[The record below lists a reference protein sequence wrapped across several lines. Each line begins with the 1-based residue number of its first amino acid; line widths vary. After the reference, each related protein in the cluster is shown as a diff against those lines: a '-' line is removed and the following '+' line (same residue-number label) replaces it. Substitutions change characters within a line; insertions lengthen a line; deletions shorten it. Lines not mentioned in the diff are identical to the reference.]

1 MLIILQIRC
10 VDMRSES
17 HASPVKAMFLAILMV
32 MMVQTGYMDIWNNSV
47 SNDSSLDESTSSQ
60 SGSGNSLVPS
70 SDGAELNVGTMMAD
84 ITFQYDGTLSNG
96 SGNGGQGGNAIAA
109 NKLTL
114 AEFHTCAI
122 DANDSLIC
130 WGSDNYGQLGDG
142 GDYVNSHSNQSSMV
156 WSPPSM
162 TVDVGTGRYPVS
174 VNTAYRHTCAI
185 LDNGDLKCWGSDQYG
200 KLGDGGSVDPGTYDS
215 SVVLGSPPATPI
227 DLGQG
232 RTAVAVAPGDHHAC
246 AILDNGSV
254 KCWGSDENGQL
265 GISQSQ
271 GSYISAPVNQ
281 TVDLGANR
289 TAVAIDS
296 GRRHTCV
303 ILDNADMKCWG
314 WGHRGQLGDGT
325 TYSKD
330 TPVSVNLGA
339 GRTAVALGLGGLHTC
354 AILDN
359 GSVKCWGFNQY
370 GALGNG
376 GNSNID
382 SPPSSSINLGTGH
395 TAVAVA
401 AGAQHTCAILD
412 NGSLKCWGSDIHG
425 QLGYGGTSSNLNTP
439 SSSTVDLGNG
449 RTAVAIGAGD
459 SHTCAILDN
468 GEMKCWGR
476 HTYGQLGIGT
486 TSSDE
491 QSPISVSG
499 NVAWN
504 TTTSGS
510 TGSGSGGSGSGGS
523 GGSNIFY
530 GNNSTWS
537 GSMTEMYSA
546 TGSEYPKV
554 LIGDTLYY
562 TGTDSSDGI
571 ELHAFNFAN
580 MTSWLVDDI
589 YTGSDSAMVKLWG
602 NIGDTLFFEAIDGNT
617 GRESWAHNLSNQTS
631 WNIADMR
638 TGSSDG
644 RPSQLGI
651 IGDNIYFHSRSDW
664 DAVANVLPGAIYAYS
679 TTNQSVWEVAD
690 PTPNAD
696 VQNEQI
702 RANLVV
708 GDDIYFS
715 YNAYTNGHRSDLYVL
730 NTTTESLT
738 KITNHA
744 VNTDQNLG
752 KYVFE
757 ILGDILLYDYDDGN
771 GLSLWA
777 YNTSNSTTWKTGNAY
792 PKYGTGSSTPS
803 SHVSMNDVFYFGST
817 NGLYAYNTTNE
828 TQWRATKSTTNT
840 GGNSKAN
847 ELIAVGDTIYFIS
860 SADDV
865 YGNYLQDQLLAYDT
879 SNDSTW
885 LVTEIGSVAVG
896 DGVNNILAVMGDTLY
911 FRGKEAGGVNELW
924 AHDTSNCQ
932 TWNGI
937 STSGG
942 SSLWNYFD
950 GTTLYYHWDDGS
962 DAIYAYQ
969 PAEIDNSTTTGCF
982 REGVLHGVTPD
993 EELPLAIVELAT
1005 GVAHSC
1011 AILANGSLACWGD
1024 NQYGQLGNGNNTDMN
1039 LPTFVNLPAGRTAT
1053 DISAG
1058 SYHSCAILDNA
1069 SVMCWGSG
1077 SYGKLGNNN
1086 TANTNSPVYVE
1097 PMPNGATAISLASQP
1112 SNSCALLDNGKVA
1125 CWGGNIDGS
1134 LGAGSGG
1141 YYNQLYPALTD
1152 NMPANLPAVSITSGE
1167 DHYCALLN
1175 NGDVA
1180 CWGGGTYKQL
1190 GILGTNNH
1198 IDTNQKNSPT
1208 LADGFNYDNMEVRMI
1223 SAAFTSTCALLSN
1236 YSVVCTPTNYNAGI
1250 ISTVSMNLMPMPGG
1264 QKALSVTG
1272 VGRGHCAILEN
1283 LSLACWGAFD
1293 YEDIGV
1299 DGSTATLSTA
1309 HPYTV
1314 VVLPAYS
1321 NLSALGD
1328 IGVIGKSFESYH
1340 TCVITTSGELGCVG
1354 RNYDGQLGQGSSG
1367 GTSGPGYVGGNW
1379 SFGPIFG
1386 GGSGGSGPAR
1396 MLVTNATCSI
1406 SPALPTGLSLTQG
1419 TCAITGTPFLGMAN
1433 TTFTVTA
1440 VIENVTYAGEFW
1452 LSISG
1457 PLDPPMPLIAV
1468 NNTAIIDYGPYSAL
1482 DGATYEISPDLPGDL
1497 VLNPTTGVIS
1507 GTPRETLANTTFTV
1521 WANSSF
1527 ENRTWNIT
1535 LEILEDTDGDGDP
1548 DQLPDDY
1555 DPGVSAPPMLT
1566 EDLDDDGDGISDLE
1580 EDAEGTDPLNPDTDG
1595 DGMCDGAIAVNPHC
1609 VAGPDAFPTDPA
1621 GDTDTDGDGKPDT
1634 LNPPSNSVP
1643 SLEEDLDD
1651 DGDGVEDVNETD
1663 TGIYVDETDR
1673 GTNPLNPDTDFDG
1686 TCDGPVDVYD
1696 PQTGDIICVA
1706 GPDTEL
1712 GNLAYGTHYGLNGS
1726 AIESIRPEW
1735 RPAGAVWSVSPDLPA
1750 DLTIDPVSGIISG
1763 IPSEVTGNVTYTIS
1777 GIGTSSTY
1785 SSQFNL
1791 QILEDTDRD
1800 GEANEL
1806 PADYDNTTV
1815 TPMVEDL
1822 DDDGDG
1828 LSDLVETGTGFYNGT
1843 GDYGTDPLNPDTD
1856 GDGVCDGPLSVWPIC
1871 INGPDSN
1878 PFGIH
1883 DASNIVLVENMAIT
1897 TPIPPP
1903 NQVPGAVWEI
1913 SPALPEGV
1921 VLDASSGIITGTPTE
1936 VRDNETYT
1944 LWANIS
1950 DFGRSDSVTLSV
1962 MATFGLTVLADT
1974 DGDGMPDELPDD
1986 YDENIGILVEDDDD
2000 DNDGMLD
2007 TEEATEGTNPLD
2019 PDTDGDGFCDGPADV
2034 YSSSGELI
2042 CRGPDPAPLDADEPL
2057 DTDGDMFPDEDPD
2070 GEGGLVAD
2078 TDDDNDGF
2086 LDTLE
2091 TSCGSSTVDANDTP
2105 QDFDGDTI
2113 CDLLDADI
2121 DGDGLNNTVETNTG
2135 IFTSD
2140 ADSGTD
2146 PYNPD
2151 TDGDGYCD
2159 GPVSPNYSNCTA
2171 GPDAFPTDASAHLD
2185 TDGDG
2190 DPDTITGNSTT
2201 GLVEDLDDDGDGASD
2216 IAELD
2221 CGTDPLDA
2229 TDVAETDADG
2239 NCVKKAA
2246 DPESLFEWSWGW
2258 CFCLIFLL
2266 LLLLLIPIVMQRD
2279 RILLILADG
2288 PEPENTTSLPEFI
2301 SGAGTIDDPF
2311 ILAPAEGVK
2320 PGGSVSSTEVIT
2332 IDKMSDIRVDMIDLN
2347 QEDNGNKFAMYET
2360 SFDEI
2365 GVRLIAVGSDGQ
2377 ITINFI
2383 FDDGEG
2389 EESYAGGEFTG
2400 LMKLG
2405 RASVYF
2411 SWTVTVTP
2419 DKAKMREIEKAE
2431 KEAKK
2436 AEEKA
2441 AKEAEAKAKKEAKE
2455 AEAAAKKAEEEA
2467 AALLAEEEAA
2477 ANKKAEEKAA
2487 KEAKKAEEKAAKE
2500 AEAKAKKEAKE
2511 AEAAAK
2517 KAEEEAAA
2525 LLAEEEAAAAAALAA
2540 KEEEEKAAKEAE
2552 AKAKKEAE
2560 AAAKKKAEEED
2571 AAAAAAAA
2579 AKPANKE
2586 EKKKAE
2592 LKRVKERSKSIDFK
2606 VLGKAKAS
2614 EKDDLQVIKGVGP
2627 FIEEKLNAL
2636 GIYTYK
2642 QISKMTSKLEDS
2654 VNEAIEFF
2662 PGRVKRDQW
2671 VAQAKILLGEDVKL
2685 DEKALKKSE
2694 ELARVAAKAES
2705 IDFATIGLAS
2715 ASDRDDLQ
2723 TLKGIGPFIEEK
2735 LNALGIFKFEQIAKM
2750 TSGIEEEVN
2759 IAIEFFPGRV
2769 KRDEWVKQAKKLS
2782 KK

>member
-1 MLIILQIRC
+1 M
-10 VDMRSES
+10 
-17 HASPVKAMFLAILMV
+17 
-32 MMVQTGYMDIWNNSV
+32 
-47 SNDSSLDESTSSQ
+47 
-60 SGSGNSLVPS
+60 
-70 SDGAELNVGTMMAD
+70 
-84 ITFQYDGTLSNG
+84 
-96 SGNGGQGGNAIAA
+96 
-109 NKLTL
+109 
-114 AEFHTCAI
+114 
-122 DANDSLIC
+122 
-130 WGSDNYGQLGDG
+130 
-142 GDYVNSHSNQSSMV
+142 
-156 WSPPSM
+156 
-162 TVDVGTGRYPVS
+162 
-174 VNTAYRHTCAI
+174 
-185 LDNGDLKCWGSDQYG
+185 
-200 KLGDGGSVDPGTYDS
+200 
-215 SVVLGSPPATPI
+215 
-227 DLGQG
+227 
-232 RTAVAVAPGDHHAC
+232 
-246 AILDNGSV
+246 
-254 KCWGSDENGQL
+254 
-265 GISQSQ
+265 
-271 GSYISAPVNQ
+271 
-281 TVDLGANR
+281 
-289 TAVAIDS
+289 
-296 GRRHTCV
+296 
-303 ILDNADMKCWG
+303 
-314 WGHRGQLGDGT
+314 
-325 TYSKD
+325 
-330 TPVSVNLGA
+330 
-339 GRTAVALGLGGLHTC
+339 
-354 AILDN
+354 
-359 GSVKCWGFNQY
+359 
-370 GALGNG
+370 
-376 GNSNID
+376 
-382 SPPSSSINLGTGH
+382 
-395 TAVAVA
+395 
-401 AGAQHTCAILD
+401 
-412 NGSLKCWGSDIHG
+412 
-425 QLGYGGTSSNLNTP
+425 
-439 SSSTVDLGNG
+439 
-449 RTAVAIGAGD
+449 
-459 SHTCAILDN
+459 
-468 GEMKCWGR
+468 
-476 HTYGQLGIGT
+476 
-486 TSSDE
+486 
-491 QSPISVSG
+491 
-499 NVAWN
+499 
-504 TTTSGS
+504 
-510 TGSGSGGSGSGGS
+510 
-523 GGSNIFY
+523 
-530 GNNSTWS
+530 
-537 GSMTEMYSA
+537 
-546 TGSEYPKV
+546 
-554 LIGDTLYY
+554 
-562 TGTDSSDGI
+562 
-571 ELHAFNFAN
+571 
-580 MTSWLVDDI
+580 
-589 YTGSDSAMVKLWG
+589 
-602 NIGDTLFFEAIDGNT
+602 
-617 GRESWAHNLSNQTS
+617 
-631 WNIADMR
+631 
-638 TGSSDG
+638 
-644 RPSQLGI
+644 
-651 IGDNIYFHSRSDW
+651 
-664 DAVANVLPGAIYAYS
+664 
-679 TTNQSVWEVAD
+679 
-690 PTPNAD
+690 
-696 VQNEQI
+696 
-702 RANLVV
+702 
-708 GDDIYFS
+708 
-715 YNAYTNGHRSDLYVL
+715 
-730 NTTTESLT
+730 
-738 KITNHA
+738 
-744 VNTDQNLG
+744 
-752 KYVFE
+752 
-757 ILGDILLYDYDDGN
+757 
-771 GLSLWA
+771 
-777 YNTSNSTTWKTGNAY
+777 
-792 PKYGTGSSTPS
+792 
-803 SHVSMNDVFYFGST
+803 
-817 NGLYAYNTTNE
+817 
-828 TQWRATKSTTNT
+828 
-840 GGNSKAN
+840 
-847 ELIAVGDTIYFIS
+847 IAVGDTIYFIS
-860 SADDV
+860 RADDE
-865 YGNYLQDQLLAYDT
+865 YGNYLTEQLLAYDT

-885 LVTEIGSVAVG
+885 LVTEIGNG
-896 DGVNNILAVMGDTLY
+896 GWDNGVTDTLAVLGDTFY
-911 FRGKEAGGVNELW
+911 FRGKDVGGVYELW

-950 GTTLYYHWDDGS
+950 GTTLYYHWDDGTS
-962 DAIYAYQ
+962 DAIHAHQ

-982 REGVLHGVTPD
+982 MDGQTPGINPS
-993 EELPLAIVELAT
+993 EELQLAIVELASYEYT
-1005 GVAHSC
+1005 TC
-1011 AILANGSLACWGD
+1011 AITGNGSVACWGE
-1024 NQYGQLGNGNNTDMN
+1024 NFSNNFGGVHPDFDTPQPIP
-1039 LPTFVNLPAGRTAT
+1039 LPSGRTAV
-1053 DISAG
+1053 DISVG
-1058 SYHSCAILDNA
+1058 KHSACAILDNA
-1069 SVMCWGSG
+1069 SVVCWGK
-1077 SYGKLGNNN
+1077 GKNGHLGNNATYADAQN
-1086 TANTNSPVYVE
+1086 QAGDYYYNPVYTE
-1097 PMPNGATAISLASQP
+1097 PMPDGATPLALASAE
-1112 SNSCALLDNGKVA
+1112 SSHCALLDNGKVA
-1125 CWGGNIDGS
+1125 CWGANGDGQ
-1134 LGAGSGG
+1134 LGIGQS
-1141 YYNQLYPALTD
+1141 YVVKPYPLLTD
-1152 NMPANLPAVSITSGE
+1152 PFPEGQKAIMLSGSH
-1167 DHYCALLN
+1167 DHYCVLMENL
-1175 NGDVA
+1175 DVS
-1180 CWGGGTYKQL
+1180 CWGGQTLSEFTL
-1190 GILGTNNH
+1190 GWLDEQGSPIDYNDATSPILG
-1198 IDTNQKNSPT
+1198 
-1208 LADGFNYDNMEVRMI
+1208 
-1223 SAAFTSTCALLSN
+1223 AAFNLGGLSNGKQGQSIRYVDVGFSGTCVILTNYSIACSAHISGTSTPWNGEAEHPFLVSNPTGQRPITLSGNCAL
-1236 YSVVCTPTNYNAGI
+1236 
-1250 ISTVSMNLMPMPGG
+1250 
-1264 QKALSVTG
+1264 
-1272 VGRGHCAILEN
+1272 LEN
-1283 LSLACWGAFD
+1283 LSIACWRHTTGDFQNH
-1293 YEDIGV
+1293 V
-1299 DGSTATLSTA
+1299 NVTA
-1309 HPYTV
+1309 PYT
-1314 VVLPAYS
+1314 LTYS
-1321 NLSALGD
+1321 NMSEFGD
-1328 IGVIGKSFESYH
+1328 IAALQKGYASH
-1340 TCVITTSGELGCVG
+1340 LCAITTSAQMVCAGDN
-1354 RNYDGQLGQGSSG
+1354 RYGQLGQGSSG
-1367 GTSGPGYVGGNW
+1367 GSSGAGYVGGNW

-1406 SPALPTGLSLTQG
+1406 TPALPTGLSLTQG

-1452 LSISG
+1452 LNITG

-1507 GTPRETLANTTFTV
+1507 GTPRETLANTTFTI
-1521 WANSSF
+1521 WANSSS
-1527 ENRTWNIT
+1527 ENRTWNFT

-1580 EDAEGTDPLNPDTDG
+1580 EDADGTDPLNPDTDG
-1595 DGMCDGAIAVNPHC
+1595 DGMCDGAIAVDPHC
-1609 VAGPDAFPTDPA
+1609 FAGPDAFPTDPA

-1643 SLEEDLDD
+1643 PLEEDMDD

-1663 TGIYVDETDR
+1663 TGIYVDETDT
-1673 GTNPLNPDTDFDG
+1673 GTNPLNPDTDYDG
-1686 TCDGPVDVYD
+1686 TCDGPVDVYH
-1696 PQTGDIICVA
+1696 PQTGDLICVA

-1726 AIESIRPEW
+1726 AIQSIRPEW
-1735 RPAGAVWSVSPDLPA
+1735 RPAGAVWTISPDLPA
-1750 DLTIDPVSGIISG
+1750 DLTIDPVSGLISG

-1777 GIGTSSTY
+1777 GVGTSSTY

-1828 LSDLVETGTGFYNGT
+1828 LSDLVETGTGLYNGT

-1856 GDGVCDGPLSVWPIC
+1856 GDGVCDGPNSVWPIC

-1878 PFGIH
+1878 PFGTH

-1913 SPALPEGV
+1913 SPALPEG
-1921 VLDASSGIITGTPTE
+1921 LTLNTSSGIITGTPTE

-1944 LWANIS
+1944 LWANVS
-1950 DFGRSDSVTLSV
+1950 DFGRSDSVALSV

-2042 CRGPDPAPLDADEPL
+2042 CRGPDPAPLDANEPL

-2078 TDDDNDGF
+2078 ADDDNDGF

-2091 TSCGSSTVDANDTP
+2091 TSCGSSTVDATDTP
-2105 QDFDGDTI
+2105 QDYDGDTI
-2113 CDLLDADI
+2113 CDLMDPDM
-2121 DGDGLNNTVETNTG
+2121 DGDGLNNTIETDTGIYIDSDNTG
-2135 IFTSD
+2135 TN
-2140 ADSGTD
+2140 AL
-2146 PYNPD
+2146 NPD

-2190 DPDTITGNSTT
+2190 NPDTITGNSTT
-2201 GLVEDLDDDGDGASD
+2201 GLIEDLDDDGDGASD

-2229 TDVAETDADG
+2229 TDVAETDSDG
-2239 NCVKKAA
+2239 NCLKKIA
-2246 DPESLFEWSWGW
+2246 DPESLFEWNWGW
-2258 CFCLIFLL
+2258 CFCLVFLL

-2279 RILLILADG
+2279 RILLMLADG
-2288 PEPENTTSLPEFI
+2288 PEPENTTSLPEFV

-2311 ILAPAEGVK
+2311 ILAPAEGIK
-2320 PGGSVSSTEVIT
+2320 PGESVSSTEVIT

-2365 GVRLIAVGSDGQ
+2365 GVRLVAVGSDGQ

-2441 AKEAEAKAKKEAKE
+2441 AKEA
-2455 AEAAAKKAEEEA
+2455 
-2467 AALLAEEEAA
+2467 
-2477 ANKKAEEKAA
+2477 
-2487 KEAKKAEEKAAKE
+2487 KKAEEKAAKE
-2500 AEAKAKKEAKE
+2500 AEALAKKEAKE

-2560 AAAKKKAEEED
+2560 AEAAALLAEEEAAAKKKAEEE
-2571 AAAAAAAA
+2571 AAAAALAAKEEEEKAAKEAEALAKEEAEAAAKKKAEEEASAAAAAAA

-2642 QISKMTSKLEDS
+2642 QISKMTSKLEDT

-2685 DEKALKKSE
+2685 DEKALKQAE

-2705 IDFATIGLAS
+2705 IDFATIGVAS
-2715 ASDRDDLQ
+2715 ASEKDDLQ

-2750 TSGIEEEVN
+2750 TSEIEEEVN